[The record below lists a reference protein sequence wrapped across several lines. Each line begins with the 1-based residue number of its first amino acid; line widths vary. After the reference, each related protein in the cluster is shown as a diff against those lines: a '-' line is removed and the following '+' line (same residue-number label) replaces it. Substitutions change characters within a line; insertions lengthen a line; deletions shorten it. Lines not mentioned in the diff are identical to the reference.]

1 GDLPDGLDRTMISD
15 GVNKVKAR
23 VMACGDKS
31 SAKGQVKVS
40 VKVEA
45 SGSVSSVAVKTTPD
59 AGLGSCV
66 AAAMQ
71 KAKFAKTA
79 NGGSFGYPFVF

>member
-1 GDLPDGLDRTMISD
+1 MISD
-15 GVNKVKAR
+15 GVAKVKAR

-40 VKVEA
+40 VKVNPD
-45 SGSVSSVAVKTTPD
+45 GSVANVSVKTTPEP
-59 AGLGSCV
+59 GLGSCV
-66 AAAMQ
+66 ASAMQ
-71 KAKFAKTA
+71 KASFKKTT

>member
-1 GDLPDGLDRTMISD
+1 MISD
-15 GVNKVKAR
+15 GVAKVKAR

-40 VKVEA
+40 VKVNPD
-45 SGSVSSVAVKTTPD
+45 GSVSSVSVKTTPD
-59 AGLGSCV
+59 PGLGNCV
-66 AAAMQ
+66 QSAMQ
-71 KAKFAKTA
+71 KASFKKTQ